1 MAALALAAWAAE
13 RDTAWAMSQENV
25 EVVKVAYEAFARGG
39 LDRYMEHFTDDV
51 VYRAV
56 EDAPDEPGPIHGKDA
71 VRAWL
76 QDWIDMFDGF
86 RMEPVELIDAGGDT
100 VVAVERFGG
109 HAKLSGVE
117 TDQIIGDVITIRN
130 GKIARGHEY
139 ATREQAL
146 EAAGLSE

>member
-1 MAALALAAWAAE
+1 
-13 RDTAWAMSQENV
+13 MSQENV

-51 VYRAV
+51 VYLRRGCSRR
-56 EDAPDEPGPIHGKDA
+56 PGPIHGKDA

-76 QDWIDMFDGF
+76 QDWIDMFDGYW
-86 RMEPVELIDAGGDT
+86 MEPVELIDAGEDT

-109 HAKLSGVE
+109 RAKLSGVE

-139 ATREQAL
+139 PTREQAL

>member
-1 MAALALAAWAAE
+1 
-13 RDTAWAMSQENV
+13 MSQENV

-56 EDAPDEPGPIHGKDA
+56 EGAPDEPGPIHGKDA

-109 HAKLSGVE
+109 RAKLSGVE

-139 ATREQAL
+139 PTREQAL
-146 EAAGLSE
+146 EAAGLRE